1 MAKTKKRKLFMKGEY
16 FDYTTVF
23 VILVLVCFGLVMI
36 YSTSSYSAYIKF
48 GDAAYFLKRQGTFAL
63 LGLACMFFVSRI
75 DYHNYKKLTLI
86 GYVVSVGLL
95 LFVFLFGSE
104 KLGAKRWIE
113 IGPIQFQP
121 SEIAKIV
128 MIIFVAH
135 MVSNCAAEI
144 KKWKIL
150 LKVLFISAI
159 VVGLIAMEN
168 LSTAIVTLAI
178 VIVILFVASPKY
190 GQFIGMGMIAAAGM
204 GLFLALFPYRIERV
218 KIWLAPEK
226 YEKGFQTLQS
236 LYAIGSG
243 GIFGKGLGQSMQKM
257 GFIPESHND
266 MIFSVICEELGLFG
280 AICVII
286 LFLVLI
292 WRLMIIA
299 ANAKDLFGS
308 LIVVGV
314 MAHIATQVLVNIAV
328 VTNTIPPTGVTLPFI
343 SYGGTSLVF
352 LLIEMGIVLGVSRQ
366 IKLEQHP

>member
-144 KKWKIL
+144 KKWQIL
-150 LKVLFISAI
+150 LKVLFI
-159 VVGLIAMEN
+159 
-168 LSTAIVTLAI
+168 
-178 VIVILFVASPKY
+178 
-190 GQFIGMGMIAAAGM
+190 
-204 GLFLALFPYRIERV
+204 
-218 KIWLAPEK
+218 
-226 YEKGFQTLQS
+226 
-236 LYAIGSG
+236 
-243 GIFGKGLGQSMQKM
+243 
-257 GFIPESHND
+257 
-266 MIFSVICEELGLFG
+266 
-280 AICVII
+280 
-286 LFLVLI
+286 
-292 WRLMIIA
+292 
-299 ANAKDLFGS
+299 
-308 LIVVGV
+308 
-314 MAHIATQVLVNIAV
+314 
-328 VTNTIPPTGVTLPFI
+328 
-343 SYGGTSLVF
+343 
-352 LLIEMGIVLGVSRQ
+352 
-366 IKLEQHP
+366 